1 MALTQAGVNFLN
13 ASDVVVMA
21 RCYVLLEESKQTW
34 MFLPSC
40 SRMSEYTYERAAFRC
55 EDNSPN
61 CSHR

>member
-1 MALTQAGVNFLN
+1 MALTQVGVNFLN

-21 RCYVLLEESKQTW
+21 RCYVLLKESKQTR
-34 MFLPSC
+34 MSLPSC
-40 SRMSEYTYERAAFRC
+40 SRMSEYPYERAAFRC